1 MTFNKAK
8 YENYHINV
16 YFYRTKA
23 TDMKK
28 IIFTLLLQ
36 GLVIGIFAQKATDSS
51 SQNGLKKAPWFVER
65 FKVGVGFFGP
75 SNNTAIRLGSSN
87 GLLGTNIDFEND
99 LGFEKTTNTFAA
111 NIQWRSSRRSRF
123 DLEYYQLNRKASKT
137 LQRTIQFGD
146 NTYNVNANISS
157 FFNNSVYRF
166 SWGYALL
173 SKPKAE
179 LGLQLGIHTM
189 QSSIGIALAAG
200 GVGVS
205 GSEDFGFTAPLPNLG
220 IWGGY
225 ALSNRLALKGDFSY
239 LSLNTGEVN
248 GKIVSY
254 QAALV
259 YRILPKFDITAGYSG
274 FNFEIDATVD
284 KQTAGITWGYNG
296 PSLTL
301 NYSFGKKRWA
311 H

>member
-1 MTFNKAK
+1 
-8 YENYHINV
+8 
-16 YFYRTKA
+16 
-23 TDMKK
+23 MKK
-28 IIFTLLLQ
+28 YILLAGLQII
-36 GLVIGIFAQKATDSS
+36 VIGLFAQKASDSS
-51 SQNGLKKAPWFVER
+51 ANSGLKKAPWFVER
-65 FKVGVGFFGP
+65 FRVGVGFFGP
-75 SNNTAIRLGSSN
+75 SNNTAVRLGASN
-87 GLLGTNIDFEND
+87 GLIGTNIDFEND
-99 LGFEKTTNTFAA
+99 LGFERTTNTFAA
-111 NIQWRSSRRSRF
+111 HLQWRSSRRSRF
-123 DLEYYQLNRKASKT
+123 DLEYYQLNRSSSKS

-146 NTYNVNANISS
+146 DIYNINANVKA

-166 SWGYALL
+166 SYGYAII
-173 SKPKAE
+173 SKPKVE

-189 QSSIGIALAAG
+189 QSSMGIALAAG
-200 GVGVS
+200 GVGAS
-205 GSEDFGFTAPLPNLG
+205 ASEDFGFTAPLPNLG

-225 ALSNRLALKGDFSY
+225 ALSKRFALKGDFSY

-254 QAALV
+254 QAALM

-284 KQTAGITWGYNG
+284 KQNAGITWGYNG

-311 H
+311 N